1 MDPSTSITPP
11 NWQDAIDSAKA
22 LSALVSPFNAALSE
36 FITVDERCI
45 LLKQRASLLAH
56 ARDQAPVVLIT
67 GQSGSGKEL
76 FAKALHQPAHL
87 PFVALNLG
95 SLPTTLYQALLFG
108 HAKGTF
114 TGAHDDKA
122 GAIAAAKNGTLFLDE
137 IGDMPM
143 DQQASLLRVLENW
156 TYSVL
161 GEYIERPINCRIV
174 AATNVNLPQAVAE
187 GRFRAD
193 LYARLF
199 GFTLNI
205 PPFSERVPDIY
216 SICQYYGLPSEQAT
230 QLVTYH
236 MPAIER
242 YGVRFIKAAANSW
255 TTFREIPSV

>member
-1 MDPSTSITPP
+1 MDPSTTPP
-11 NWQDAIDSAKA
+11 NWQAAIQSARD

-45 LLKQRASLLAH
+45 QLKQRASLLAH
-56 ARDQAPVVLIT
+56 ARDQAPIVLIT

-76 FAKALHQPAHL
+76 FAKALHQPPHL

-95 SLPTTLYQALLFG
+95 SLPSTLYQALLFG

-137 IGDMPM
+137 IGDMPL

-156 TYSVL
+156 SYTVL
-161 GEYIERPINCRIV
+161 GEYTERPITCRIV
-174 AATNVNLPQAVAE
+174 AATNVNLKQAVAD

-199 GFTLNI
+199 AFSLNI
-205 PPFSERVPDIY
+205 PPFSERIPDIH
-216 SICQYYGLPSEQAT
+216 SICQYYGLPTEQT
-230 QLVTYH
+230 QELIDKH
-236 MPAIER
+236 ISSIER